1 MSWFRQAGWP
11 VLFPFGFGL
20 SYTQYQLT
28 GGSVFNS
35 GGNVQVSVGVRDTGG
50 VSGIEPVQIY
60 ASWPSSLGEP
70 RQLLVGFGAVAF
82 SKADAQNRTVRHL
95 SITLSPDA
103 LSVFTGTAMHVVHG
117 TYCLAASTYEG
128 DPRGLT
134 SGPITLSPGAG
145 TSSVVIAGSQSL
157 TSGICAG

>member
-1 MSWFRQAGWP
+1 
-11 VLFPFGFGL
+11 
-20 SYTQYQLT
+20 
-28 GGSVFNS
+28 
-35 GGNVQVSVGVRDTGG
+35 
-50 VSGIEPVQIY
+50 
-60 ASWPSSLGEP
+60 
-70 RQLLVGFGAVAF
+70 
-82 SKADAQNRTVRHL
+82 
-95 SITLSPDA
+95 
-103 LSVFTGTAMHVVHG
+103 MHVVHG